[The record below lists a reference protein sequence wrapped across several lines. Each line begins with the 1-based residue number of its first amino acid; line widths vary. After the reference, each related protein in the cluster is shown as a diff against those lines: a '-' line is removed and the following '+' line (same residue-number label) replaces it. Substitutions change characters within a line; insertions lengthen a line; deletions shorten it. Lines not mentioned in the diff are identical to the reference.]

1 MDKRTRSLLQR
12 KKEARKVVQSDCL
25 QSLVAAMQAMET
37 NPLRRGGAL
46 SRLGGSCS
54 GLTE

>member
-1 MDKRTRSLLQR
+1 MDKRTGSLLQR

-37 NPLRRGGAL
+37 HHLRRG
-46 SRLGGSCS
+46 RLFPD
-54 GLTE
+54 TATAAAD